1 MNFKQ
6 NDQRKKNFFRDILIN
21 EHPPGMISSIFFY
34 EKLIAIHEISMSA
47 NIILSST
54 TAAF

>member
-1 MNFKQ
+1 MIKE
-6 NDQRKKNFFRDILIN
+6 KKNFFRDILIN
-21 EHPPGMISSIFFY
+21 EHPPGMISSIFFLRKVDCNSRDEY
-34 EKLIAIHEISMSA
+34 VSKYA